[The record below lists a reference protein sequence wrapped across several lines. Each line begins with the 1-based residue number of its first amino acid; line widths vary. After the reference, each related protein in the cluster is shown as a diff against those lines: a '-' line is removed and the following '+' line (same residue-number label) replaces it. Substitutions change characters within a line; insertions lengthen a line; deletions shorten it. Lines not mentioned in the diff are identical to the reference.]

1 MLQSGC
7 AIDTE
12 KPLSISV
19 LGIWDGLF
27 GICFH
32 AGEDYDDDALWIH
45 LFCKYP
51 GYCTPLNADVLQVRP
66 LPSDKTAGAPHGE
79 DRRQEGGG
87 RNGWSGLSQAEENVS
102 FDHRQA
108 FQIQGIKEC
117 CLYIR

>member
-1 MLQSGC
+1 MHC
-7 AIDTE
+7 
-12 KPLSISV
+12 
-19 LGIWDGLF
+19 
-27 GICFH
+27 
-32 AGEDYDDDALWIH
+32 
-45 LFCKYP
+45 
-51 GYCTPLNADVLQVRP
+51 GYIYFASTPLNADVLQVRP
-66 LPSDKTAGAPHGE
+66 LPSDQTAGAPHGE